1 MIPPD
6 VKLTEIL
13 ESYFGVEAGRDDS
26 LLRELQTEH
35 LTGGE
40 WLFRQGDPGDS
51 FYFLIR
57 GETIQANK
65 KLVEAILKR
74 LFKIHGNGARPDPSS
89 ISPRSCPSRIIMQP

>member
-26 LLRELQTEH
+26 LLRELETEH
-35 LTGGE
+35 LTNGE
-40 WLFRQGDPGDS
+40 WLFRQGDS

-57 GETIQANK
+57 GETIQAN
-65 KLVEAILKR
+65 
-74 LFKIHGNGARPDPSS
+74 DPE
-89 ISPRSCPSRIIMQP
+89 RSRDTHPFD

>member
-26 LLRELQTEH
+26 LVRELQTEH
-35 LTGGE
+35 LTSGE
-40 WLFRQGDPGDS
+40 WLFRQGDS

-57 GETIQANK
+57 GETIQANDPERSRD
-65 KLVEAILKR
+65 KLYY
-74 LFKIHGNGARPDPSS
+74 
-89 ISPRSCPSRIIMQP
+89 